1 MSEDNAI
8 ELYRKYRPQSL
19 DDLVGQDEVVETLE
33 SMIENKRVPHCILAT
48 GPSGCGKT
56 TVFRI
61 LKGILNCSQVDFK
74 EVNAATSRGIE
85 MTRDI
90 QSSIGLSPL
99 KGSAKI
105 WLIDEAH
112 QLTGA
117 AQESML
123 KTLED
128 IPPHVYF
135 FLASTDPQKLKKT
148 IQTRCTHLK
157 LKSIDDRDLIGL
169 CNRVCGKETGKK
181 IPESIG
187 KAICKVADGSA
198 RKALVLLHQIID
210 RDFSEEEEVIELIE
224 NSDSKREAI
233 EICRALINPRTKW
246 SDMAAILK
254 DVEEEPEQIRW
265 LVLSYMS
272 KVALGNGKSVSRAIA
287 IMDQFRDNF
296 YDCKKAG
303 LILACHAIVEG
314 D

>member
-1 MSEDNAI
+1 MSEDSAI

-19 DDLVGQDEVVETLE
+19 EELVGQDEVVEMLE
-33 SMIENKRVPHCILAT
+33 SMIEKKRVPHCILAS

-61 LKGILNCSQVDFK
+61 LKSVLDCSQVDFK

-112 QLTGA
+112 QLTGP

-128 IPPHVYF
+128 IPSHVYF

-148 IQTRCTHLK
+148 IMTRCSQLK
-157 LKSIDDRDLIGL
+157 FKSIDDRDLIGL
-169 CNRVCGKETGKK
+169 CNRVCSQEANKK
-181 IPESIG
+181 LPESIG
-187 KAICKVADGSA
+187 KAICKVAEGSA
-198 RKALVLLHQIID
+198 RKALVLLHQVID
-210 RDFSEEEEVIELIE
+210 RDFSDEEGVIELIE

-233 EICRALINPRTKW
+233 EICRALINPRTSW
-246 SDMAAILK
+246 SEMAKILK
-254 DVEEEPEQIRW
+254 EVEEDPEQIRW

-272 KVALGNGKSVSRAIA
+272 KIVLSGGRSVPRAIA